1 LEKRRIGTLQ
11 EKSLHAALKTW
22 YMQPGDLLET
32 SVGGYVIDIVREPQ
46 TLIEI
51 QTRSFSSMKRKLMS
65 LLDQYPIRLVHPI
78 AQQRF
83 VVRVDGDGVVV
94 SRRKSPKQGK
104 VFDVFRE
111 FVSFPSLMAHPNFSL
126 EVLLIHDEEIWR
138 DDGKGSWRRK
148 GWSIYDR
155 RLVSVGESVTLTN
168 PRECAALIPQSVAET
183 FECKEL
189 AEALNIQR
197 PIAQKMAYCL
207 REMGALQVV
216 GKRRNAFLYAR
227 QTF

>member
-1 LEKRRIGTLQ
+1 VDKKHIGTLR
-11 EKSLHAALKTW
+11 EKSLHSALKTW
-22 YMQPGDLLET
+22 YMQPDDLMET
-32 SVGGYVIDIVREPQ
+32 SVGGYVIDIVRGEK

-51 QTRSFSSMKRKLMS
+51 QTRSFSSMKRKLTT
-65 LLDQYPIRLVHPI
+65 LLDQYSIRLVHPI
-78 AQQRF
+78 AQERY
-83 VVRVDGDGVVV
+83 VMRVDSDGVVI
-94 SRRKSPKQGK
+94 SRRKSPKKGK

-111 FVSFPSLMAHPNFSL
+111 FVSFPTLMAHPNFSL

-155 RLVSVGESVTLTN
+155 RLVNVVDSVVLTS
-168 PRECAALIPQSVAET
+168 PSDCSALIPAQLSET
-183 FECKEL
+183 FDCKEL
-189 AEALNIQR
+189 AAALKIQP

-216 GKRRNAFLYAR
+216 GKRKRAFLYAR
-227 QTF
+227 T

>member
-1 LEKRRIGTLQ
+1 LDKKHIGTLR
-11 EKSLHAALKTW
+11 EKSLHAALKSW
-22 YMQPGDLLET
+22 YAQPGDLMET
-32 SVGGYVIDIVREPQ
+32 AVGGYVIDIVREPQ

-51 QTRSFSSMKRKLMS
+51 QTRSFSSMKRKLTA
-65 LLDQYPIRLVHPI
+65 LLDQYSIRLVHPI
-78 AQQRF
+78 AQERY
-83 VVRVDGDGVVV
+83 VVRVDGDGVVI
-94 SRRKSPKQGK
+94 SRRKSPKRGK

-111 FVSFPSLMAHPNFSL
+111 FVCFPTLLAHPNFSL

-155 RLVSVGESVTLTN
+155 RLINVIDSVVLTS
-168 PRECAALIPQSVAET
+168 PLDCAALIPAHLPET
-183 FECKEL
+183 FDCKEL
-189 AEALNIQR
+189 ATALKIQP

-216 GKRRNAFLYAR
+216 GKRRRALLYQR
-227 QTF
+227 QP